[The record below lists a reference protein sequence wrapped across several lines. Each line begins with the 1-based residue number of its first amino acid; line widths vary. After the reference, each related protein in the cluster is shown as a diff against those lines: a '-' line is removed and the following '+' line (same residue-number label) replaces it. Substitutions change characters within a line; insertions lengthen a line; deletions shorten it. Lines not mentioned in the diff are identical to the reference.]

1 MPENAYRSR
10 TAGQPEPETGP
21 APVLELH
28 DASLAYGPR
37 TLWSGLHLVL
47 HPGEFVAVLGPNG
60 TGKTSL
66 FKVILGLTPLTHGQ
80 ITVGGRPA
88 RRGSPHVGYIPQHRG
103 VGTATV
109 RARDLVRQG
118 IDGHRWGL
126 PLPRRAVRDRVET
139 LLAEVGA
146 TGYGNAPT
154 AVLSGG
160 ELQRIRVAQ
169 ALATDPELLLCD
181 EPLLTLDLGNQRA
194 VVELLDRRRAAGA
207 AVLFITHEINP
218 VMHIADRVLYLVDGK
233 FLLGTVDEVL
243 TSENLTRL
251 YSTPI
256 EVVRSGDRLVVM
268 GASDSHGTFDHHHDR
283 HHGHDPHGD
292 LNGDPHDDL
301 HGDPRGDLHHD
312 PHDHLHRDS
321 SAAVRDRSSPA

>member
-10 TAGQPEPETGP
+10 PSAGPEPTPG
-21 APVLELH
+21 AQPVLELH

-37 TLWSGLHLVL
+37 TLWSGLDL
-47 HPGEFVAVLGPNG
+47 HVDPGEFVAVLGPNG

-66 FKVILGLTPLTHGQ
+66 FKVILGLTPLTHGS
-80 ITVGGRPA
+80 ITVSGHPA
-88 RRGSPHVGYIPQHRG
+88 RRGSPRVGYIPQHRG
-103 VGTATV
+103 VGTASV
-109 RARDLVRQG
+109 RARDLVRLG

-146 TGYGNAPT
+146 TGYRNAPT

-160 ELQRIRVAQ
+160 ELQRLRVAQ
-169 ALATDPELLLCD
+169 ALATDPDLLLCD
-181 EPLLTLDLGNQRA
+181 EPLLTLDLGHQKA

-233 FLLGTVDEVL
+233 FLLGTIDEVL

-268 GASDSHGTFDHHHDR
+268 GASDSHGAFDHQHDHHY
-283 HHGHDPHGD
+283 GHDPHG
-292 LNGDPHDDL
+292 GE
-301 HGDPRGDLHHD
+301 HGDPREN
-312 PHDHLHRDS
+312 PHDHRRGDVS
-321 SAAVRDRSSPA
+321 SGVTGRGTPS